1 MKRLAATRITAPI
14 FGVFA
19 NMLDPEFGH
28 SNTPAKGER
37 SRKLRQAISMAID
50 REEYSK
56 MVRQARRP
64 GGDKL
69 GADGH
74 LRFT

>member
-1 MKRLAATRITAPI
+1 
-14 FGVFA
+14 
-19 NMLDPEFGH
+19 MLDPEFGH
-28 SNTPAKGER
+28 GNTPAKGER

-56 MVRQARRP
+56 MVPQARRP
-64 GGDKL
+64 GGGKP